1 MPDAQARLMRVVLP
15 LQLIPAGVMLGGVAS
30 LFAPGELTLAPVV
43 VIAAGW
49 VAWMIG
55 TLVALTVMA
64 REEAGLQHR
73 LSAASALLA
82 ADPGAVSSW
91 PRVPAILSRVP
102 RAGKRAPFRTA
113 MYVADLG
120 ARGTLPVAV
129 RLAPQPVPAQD
140 SGARLLLHP
149 HDPAIALLDPA
160 ATAGDHAAAAHDPA
174 LTGLSKPQRG
184 VAFEFRRLLPWIGAG
199 AAALVLTFLLLLLAR

>member
-1 MPDAQARLMRVVLP
+1 MRVVLP

-30 LFAPGELTLAPVV
+30 LLVPGELTLVPVL
-43 VIAAGW
+43 VIAAAW
-49 VAWMIG
+49 VAWMVG
-55 TLVALTVMA
+55 TLVTLTVMA

-129 RLAPQPVPAQD
+129 RLAPQPVPAR
-140 SGARLLLHP
+140 GARLLLHP

-174 LTGLSKPQRG
+174 LTGLSKAQRG